1 MLIKCP
7 LCHTTYQLEGSVPT
21 GRRLRCGKCGH
32 LWSVQNSPAPSFAPT
47 PKNLLSVAAA
57 ARLIEPAKKNQPAE
71 KKPVSVCRPAVF
83 PTTKPVVAR
92 VTKNKKNLLPLPATR
107 YFLCA
112 TAAALVT
119 GGVWLLREP
128 IAQTMRQGA
137 EIYRQ
142 FDAAFQP
149 LSPLPE
155 ISSLAW
161 NYDNDSPLPI
171 IRLQGKIT
179 NPSAELLSIP
189 TLKIRLLGSRGSLR
203 KENTLLPARGV
214 LTPYSS
220 VNFEIDIDAP
230 TETVKQVY
238 AYFAE

>member
-1 MLIKCP
+1 M
-7 LCHTTYQLEGSVPT
+7 
-21 GRRLRCGKCGH
+21 
-32 LWSVQNSPAPSFAPT
+32 
-47 PKNLLSVAAA
+47 
-57 ARLIEPAKKNQPAE
+57 
-71 KKPVSVCRPAVF
+71 
-83 PTTKPVVAR
+83 
-92 VTKNKKNLLPLPATR
+92 PLPETR

-112 TAAALVT
+112 TAAALIT
-119 GGVWLLREP
+119 AGVWLLREP

-149 LSPLPE
+149 LSPLPK

-189 TLKIRLLGSRGSLR
+189 TLKIRLLGSRGSLL